1 MARTFETVVVGAGPA
16 GGQAARELA
25 RAGRSVALIEQHALP
40 RSKTCGGGLV
50 WRGRER
56 LPAGFEL
63 PIERECWRARLV
75 PFAGAAP
82 VDVVRS
88 VPIVTMTMRCALDQ
102 ALVELACAAGAELVA
117 PARLRSIERA
127 SGTFRLAT
135 SAGEFECR
143 NLVGADGARGVV
155 ARSCGWEEPLPTIPA
170 LEAELEAAPE
180 RLERFASTA
189 LFDFGLD
196 EPGYAWVFPKPEHLS
211 VCVPAR
217 RRGPHDP

>member
-1 MARTFETVVVGAGPA
+1 MARQVEAAVVGAGRA
-16 GGQAARELA
+16 GGRAARELA

-102 ALVELACAAGAELVA
+102 ALVELACAAGAEPVA
-117 PARLRSIERA
+117 PPPLRSIERA
-127 SGTFRLAT
+127 RGPVRFAA
-135 SAGEFECR
+135 SAGE
-143 NLVGADGARGVV
+143 
-155 ARSCGWEEPLPTIPA
+155 
-170 LEAELEAAPE
+170 
-180 RLERFASTA
+180 
-189 LFDFGLD
+189 
-196 EPGYAWVFPKPEHLS
+196 
-211 VCVPAR
+211 
-217 RRGPHDP
+217 